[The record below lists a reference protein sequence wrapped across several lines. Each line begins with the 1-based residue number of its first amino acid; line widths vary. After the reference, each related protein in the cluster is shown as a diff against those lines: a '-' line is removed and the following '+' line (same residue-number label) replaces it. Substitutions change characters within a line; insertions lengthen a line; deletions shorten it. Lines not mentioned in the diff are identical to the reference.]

1 MTTDKENEMTI
12 EFTDRYGGRA
22 PSWLRGCHDDCEAMG
37 WVPVFVAVRGAE
49 PDEVVMGGETNPRL
63 LALWEATH
71 AQEHDGP
78 CDGWHFVKCAGC
90 DGSGRVSWIVT
101 LARIPRWLW
110 KGVLFYQ
117 WAMKPAISPDGWTWR
132 MRFRNY
138 LNAAFLED
146 LRSLRR

>member
-37 WVPVFVAVRGAE
+37 WVPVFVAQ
-49 PDEVVMGGETNPRL
+49 PDDTGLTMEDERDPKL
-63 LALWEATH
+63 LLLWEAAHSKSDEET
-71 AQEHDGP
+71 

-90 DGSGRVSWIVT
+90 DGSGRVSWFVT
-101 LARIPRWLW
+101 VARVPRWLW
-110 KGVLFYQ
+110 KGVRFYR
-117 WAMKPAISPDGWTWR
+117 WAMKPASSPDGWTWR

-146 LRSLRR
+146 IRRIRR